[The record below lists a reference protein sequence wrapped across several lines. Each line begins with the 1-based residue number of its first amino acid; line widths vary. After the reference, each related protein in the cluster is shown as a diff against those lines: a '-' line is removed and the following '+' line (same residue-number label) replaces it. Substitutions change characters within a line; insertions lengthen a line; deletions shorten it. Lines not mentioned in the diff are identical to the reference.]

1 MVDRFS
7 LFHSVRLQACGIVSA
22 MFAVAEMERS
32 KKQPSLSPAQSSLDG
47 SRSHRPL
54 SDSQHGAKLAGQ
66 RSGCSCGGS
75 CSKCQ
80 AEHANEEQTLVH
92 NSGAGHNFGSMS
104 VERKDGVVHGPAG
117 GANSFTDCPT
127 QWKPAATAAQRLGAN
142 WLDNVVNG
150 LGNLPRPIP
159 APVSNLLTHH
169 FHTTF
174 DKDLA
179 KILDKYGKLNKA
191 INQSIDFQC
200 ETKCDKD
207 VLAYVYSIWSDLHL
221 CPYWFSSNAELQ
233 ASTVIHELAHDVVG
247 CDDNAYEWETT
258 KYNRMSV
265 SDAMDN
271 ADSYAH
277 FARDASRAPAP

>member
-1 MVDRFS
+1 
-7 LFHSVRLQACGIVSA
+7 
-22 MFAVAEMERS
+22 MFAVAEMES
-32 KKQPSLSPAQSSLDG
+32 AKKRPTSRASYFGNKSSLDG

-54 SDSQHGAKLAGQ
+54 FENPHGAKLA
-66 RSGCSCGGS
+66 RKPSGCSCGGS
-75 CSKCQ
+75 CSECK
-80 AEHANEEQTLVH
+80 AHANEEHAPHHT
-92 NSGAGHNFGSMS
+92 SGAGHNFGSMS

-117 GANSFTDCPT
+117 GANTFTDCPT

-150 LGNLPRPIP
+150 LSNLPRPIP
-159 APVSNLLTHH
+159 APVANLLTHH
-169 FHTTF
+169 FHTTY

-179 KILDKYGKLNKA
+179 KILDKYKKLNKA
-191 INQSIDFQC
+191 INQAIDFQC

-221 CPYWFSSNAELQ
+221 CPYWFSSDAELQ

-277 FARDASRAPAP
+277 FAWDSSKPPTP